1 MAITKARKAE
11 LFQQFAKNAQDT
23 GSIEGQVAI
32 LTEDIKLL
40 TEHMKEHKKDVHSR
54 RGLIAK
60 VNKRKSLLT
69 YLAKKDVVRY
79 REIIKALGLR
89 K

>member
-1 MAITKARKAE
+1 MAISKEKKSE
-11 LFQQFAKNAQDT
+11 LFKKFGKSANDT
-23 GSIEGQVAI
+23 GSIEAQIAI

-54 RGLIAK
+54 RGLLAK
-60 VNKRKSLLT
+60 VNKRKSLLR
-69 YLAKKDVVRY
+69 YLAKKDVIKY

>member
-1 MAITKARKAE
+1 MAISKERKSE
-11 LFQQFAKNAQDT
+11 LFKEFGKSEKNT
-23 GSIEGQVAI
+23 GSIEAQIAI

-60 VNKRKSLLT
+60 VNKRKSLLQ
-69 YLAKKDVVRY
+69 YLIKNDIVKY
-79 REIIKALGLR
+79 REIIKELGLR